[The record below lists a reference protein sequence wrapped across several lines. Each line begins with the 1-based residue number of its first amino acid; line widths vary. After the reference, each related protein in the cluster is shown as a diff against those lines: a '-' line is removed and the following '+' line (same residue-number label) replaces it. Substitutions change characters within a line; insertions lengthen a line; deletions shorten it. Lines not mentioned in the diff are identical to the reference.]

1 MGGAVAYGL
10 FGFLGTGIVLYALYR
25 ITLDVSAIRA
35 LLEKAAASQEQQ
47 SN

>member
-1 MGGAVAYGL
+1 MEGSVAYGL
-10 FGFLGTGIVLYALYR
+10 FGFLFTGVVLYALYR

-35 LLEKAAASQEQQ
+35 LLEKAATSQEHQ